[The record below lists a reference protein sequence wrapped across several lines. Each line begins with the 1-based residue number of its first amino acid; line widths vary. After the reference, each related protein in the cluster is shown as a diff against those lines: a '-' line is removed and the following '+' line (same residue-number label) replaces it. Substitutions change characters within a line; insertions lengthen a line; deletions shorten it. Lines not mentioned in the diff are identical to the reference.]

1 MYYNSK
7 NKFSSKKINF
17 MSIAIIVPAYKESD
31 NIEKLIFSILE
42 FLKDPIIIIVDD
54 SPNKEIQEKIKQF
67 NNVRYIYRGKKL
79 GRGSA
84 VIEGMKTLIKE
95 EKINKIVEM
104 DADLSHSPSEIE
116 NNLKIFEKN
125 NLDLLISSRYLKDS
139 RIINWGLQR
148 RIFSS
153 LANKLAKFVLKIPIT
168 DYTNGFRI
176 YSKKSM
182 KHIVENCGNIGGGF
196 IILSE
201 ILVELYFNNFKVD
214 EVHSIFRNRIR
225 GESSVNLGLIIESFF
240 GLFKVYKKKRE
251 IISKIY

>member
-1 MYYNSK
+1 
-7 NKFSSKKINF
+7 
-17 MSIAIIVPAYKESD
+17 MSIGIIIPAYKESD
-31 NIEKLIFSILE
+31 NIENLIFSILK

-54 SPNKEIQEKIKQF
+54 SPNNEIQEKIKRF
-67 NNVRYIYRGKKL
+67 NNIRYIYRGKKL

-95 EKINKIVEM
+95 EEINKIIEM
-104 DADLSHSPSEIE
+104 DADLSHNPSEIE

-148 RIFSS
+148 RVFSS

-176 YSKKSM
+176 YSKNSM

-201 ILVELYFNNFKVD
+201 ILVELYFNNFKVK
-214 EVHSIFRNRIR
+214 EVHSIFKNRIR
-225 GESSVNLGLIIESFF
+225 GESSVNLGLVMESFF
-240 GLFKVYKKKRE
+240 GLFKVYKKKRK
-251 IISKIY
+251 IINKIN

>member
-1 MYYNSK
+1 
-7 NKFSSKKINF
+7 
-17 MSIAIIVPAYKESD
+17 MSIAIIIPAYKESD
-31 NIEKLIFSILE
+31 NIENLIFSILE

-54 SPNKEIQEKIKQF
+54 SPNNEIQEKIKRF
-67 NNVRYIYRGKKL
+67 NNIRYIYRGKKL

-95 EKINKIVEM
+95 EEINKIIEM
-104 DADLSHSPSEIE
+104 DADLSHNPSEIE

-148 RIFSS
+148 RVFSS

-176 YSKKSM
+176 YSKNSM

-201 ILVELYFNNFKVD
+201 ILVELYFNNFKVK
-214 EVHSIFRNRIR
+214 EVHSIFKNRIR
-225 GESSVNLGLIIESFF
+225 GKSSVNLGLVMESFF
-240 GLFKVYKKKRE
+240 GLFKVYKKKRK
-251 IISKIY
+251 IINKIN

>member
-1 MYYNSK
+1 
-7 NKFSSKKINF
+7 
-17 MSIAIIVPAYKESD
+17 MSIGIIIPAYKESD
-31 NIEKLIFSILE
+31 NIENLIFSILK

-54 SPNKEIQEKIKQF
+54 SPNNEIQEKIKRF
-67 NNVRYIYRGKKL
+67 NNIRYIYRGKKL

-95 EKINKIVEM
+95 DEINKIIEM
-104 DADLSHSPSEIE
+104 DADLSHNPSEIE

-148 RIFSS
+148 RVFSS

-176 YSKKSM
+176 YSKNSM

-201 ILVELYFNNFKVD
+201 ILVELYFNNFKVK
-214 EVHSIFRNRIR
+214 EVHSIFKNRIR
-225 GESSVNLGLIIESFF
+225 GESSVNLRLIMESFF
-240 GLFKVYKKKRE
+240 GLFKVYKKKRK
-251 IISKIY
+251 IINKIN

>member
-1 MYYNSK
+1 M
-7 NKFSSKKINF
+7 
-17 MSIAIIVPAYKESD
+17 AIGIIIPAFKEFD
-31 NIEKLIFSILE
+31 NIEKLILSILKILE
-42 FLKDPIIIIVDD
+42 NPLIIIIDD
-54 SPNKEIQEKIKQF
+54 SPDRKTQEKIKTF
-67 NNVRYIYRGKKL
+67 NNIRYIYRGKKL

-84 VIEGMKTLIKE
+84 VIEGMKNLVNEKE
-95 EKINKIVEM
+95 ISKIIEM
-104 DADLSHSPSEIE
+104 DADLSHDPSEIQ
-116 NNLKIFEKN
+116 NNLKIFEKE
-125 NLDLLISSRYLKDS
+125 NLDLLISSRYLRDS
-139 RIINWGLQR
+139 KIINWGWQR

-182 KHIVENCGNIGGGF
+182 KHIVGNCGNIGGGF

-251 IISKIY
+251 IISKIN

>member
-1 MYYNSK
+1 
-7 NKFSSKKINF
+7 

-31 NIEKLIFSILE
+31 NIENLIFSILK
-42 FLKDPIIIIVDD
+42 FLKNPIIIIVDD
-54 SPNKEIQEKIKQF
+54 SPNNEIQEKIKRF
-67 NNVRYIYRGKKL
+67 NNIRYIYRGKKL

-95 EKINKIVEM
+95 EEINKIIEM
-104 DADLSHSPSEIE
+104 DADLSHNPSEIE

-148 RIFSS
+148 RVFSS

-176 YSKKSM
+176 YSKNSM

-201 ILVELYFNNFKVD
+201 ILVELYFNNFKVK
-214 EVHSIFRNRIR
+214 EVHSIFKNRIR
-225 GESSVNLGLIIESFF
+225 GESSVNLGVVMESFF
-240 GLFKVYKKKRE
+240 GLFKVYKRKRK
-251 IISKIY
+251 IINKIN

>member
-1 MYYNSK
+1 
-7 NKFSSKKINF
+7 
-17 MSIAIIVPAYKESD
+17 MSIGIIIPAYKESD
-31 NIEKLIFSILE
+31 NIENLIFSILK

-54 SPNKEIQEKIKQF
+54 SPNNEIQEKIKRF
-67 NNVRYIYRGKKL
+67 NNIRYIYRGKKL

-95 EKINKIVEM
+95 EEINKIIEM
-104 DADLSHSPSEIE
+104 DADLSHNPSEIE

-148 RIFSS
+148 RVFSS
-153 LANKLAKFVLKIPIT
+153 LANKLAKYVLKIPIT

-176 YSKKSM
+176 YSKNSM

-201 ILVELYFNNFKVD
+201 ILVELYFNNFKVK
-214 EVHSIFRNRIR
+214 EVHSIFKNRIR
-225 GESSVNLGLIIESFF
+225 GESSVNLGLIMESFF
-240 GLFKVYKKKRE
+240 GLFKVYKKKRK
-251 IISKIY
+251 IINKIN

>member
-1 MYYNSK
+1 
-7 NKFSSKKINF
+7 

-104 DADLSHSPSEIE
+104 DADLSHSPREIE
-116 NNLKIFEKN
+116 NNL
-125 NLDLLISSRYLKDS
+125 
-139 RIINWGLQR
+139 
-148 RIFSS
+148 
-153 LANKLAKFVLKIPIT
+153 
-168 DYTNGFRI
+168 
-176 YSKKSM
+176 
-182 KHIVENCGNIGGGF
+182 
-196 IILSE
+196 
-201 ILVELYFNNFKVD
+201 
-214 EVHSIFRNRIR
+214 
-225 GESSVNLGLIIESFF
+225 
-240 GLFKVYKKKRE
+240 
-251 IISKIY
+251 

>member
-1 MYYNSK
+1 
-7 NKFSSKKINF
+7 
-17 MSIAIIVPAYKESD
+17 MSIAIIIPTYKESD
-31 NIEKLIFSILE
+31 NIENLIFSILK

-54 SPNKEIQEKIKQF
+54 SPNNEIQEKIKRF
-67 NNVRYIYRGKKL
+67 NNIRYIYRGKKL

-95 EKINKIVEM
+95 EEINKIIEM
-104 DADLSHSPSEIE
+104 DADLSHNPSEIE

-139 RIINWGLQR
+139 RIINWSLQR
-148 RIFSS
+148 RVFSS

-176 YSKKSM
+176 YSKNSM

-201 ILVELYFNNFKVD
+201 ILVELYFNNFKVK
-214 EVHSIFRNRIR
+214 EVHSIFKNRIR

-240 GLFKVYKKKRE
+240 GLFKVYKKKRK
-251 IISKIY
+251 IINKIN

>member
-1 MYYNSK
+1 
-7 NKFSSKKINF
+7 
-17 MSIAIIVPAYKESD
+17 MSIAIIIPAYKESE
-31 NIEKLIFSILE
+31 NIENLIFTILS
-42 FLKDPIIIIVDD
+42 FLKDPMIIIVDD
-54 SPNKEIQEKIKQF
+54 SPNNEIQEKIKRF
-67 NNVRYIYRGKKL
+67 NNIRYIYRGKKL

-95 EKINKIVEM
+95 ERVNKIIEM

-116 NNLKIFEKN
+116 NNLIIFEKN
-125 NLDLLISSRYLKDS
+125 SLDLLISSRYLKDS
-139 RIINWGLQR
+139 RIVNWGLQR
-148 RIFSS
+148 RVFSS

-176 YSKKSM
+176 YSKNSI

-201 ILVELYFNNFKVD
+201 ILVELYFNNFKIK
-214 EVHSIFRNRIR
+214 EVHSTFKNRIR
-225 GESSVNLGLIIESFF
+225 GESSVNLGLIMESFF

-251 IISKIY
+251 IINKIN

>member
-1 MYYNSK
+1 
-7 NKFSSKKINF
+7 
-17 MSIAIIVPAYKESD
+17 MSIAIIVPTYKESD
-31 NIEKLIFSILE
+31 NIENLIFSILK
-42 FLKDPIIIIVDD
+42 FLKNPIIIIVDD
-54 SPNKEIQEKIKQF
+54 SPNNEIQEKIKRF
-67 NNVRYIYRGKKL
+67 NNIRYIYRGKKL

-95 EKINKIVEM
+95 EEINKIIEM
-104 DADLSHSPSEIE
+104 DADLSHNPSEIE

-148 RIFSS
+148 RVFSL

-176 YSKKSM
+176 YSKNSM

-201 ILVELYFNNFKVD
+201 ILVELYFNNFKVK
-214 EVHSIFRNRIR
+214 EVHSIFKNRIR
-225 GESSVNLGLIIESFF
+225 GESSVTLGLIMESFF
-240 GLFKVYKKKRE
+240 GLFKVYKKKRK
-251 IISKIY
+251 IINKIN

>member
-1 MYYNSK
+1 
-7 NKFSSKKINF
+7 

-31 NIEKLIFSILE
+31 NIENLIVSILK
-42 FLKDPIIIIVDD
+42 FLKNPIIIIVDD
-54 SPNKEIQEKIKQF
+54 SPNNEIQEKIKRF
-67 NNVRYIYRGKKL
+67 DNIRYIYRGKKL

-95 EKINKIVEM
+95 EEINKIIEM
-104 DADLSHSPSEIE
+104 DADLSHNPSEIE

-148 RIFSS
+148 RVFSS

-176 YSKKSM
+176 YSKNSM

-201 ILVELYFNNFKVD
+201 ILVELYFNNFKVK
-214 EVHSIFRNRIR
+214 EVHSIFKNRIR
-225 GESSVNLGLIIESFF
+225 GESSVSLGLIMESFF
-240 GLFKVYKKKRE
+240 GLFKVYKKKRK
-251 IISKIY
+251 IINKIN